1 MAPARRC
8 AKRSKPSAKPI
19 RARWKRR
26 LLSICRSERQRRVST
41 IISEILRSAQ
51 NDNIS
56 KVYINLKSEVQ
67 SPHQFTPT
75 REALMYTS
83 EGKKIVST
91 DKAPKAIGPYSQ
103 AIRTE
108 NLVFTAGQLGLD
120 PATMELVPDGIE
132 AQTRQALTNLKHV
145 LETADSGLNFV
156 VKTTVFLQD
165 MSDFPKM
172 NLVYSEFFPENPPAR
187 STVQVAALPKGG
199 LVEIECMAL
208 LSPQRGD

>member
-1 MAPARRC
+1 
-8 AKRSKPSAKPI
+8 
-19 RARWKRR
+19 
-26 LLSICRSERQRRVST
+26 
-41 IISEILRSAQ
+41 
-51 NDNIS
+51 
-56 KVYINLKSEVQ
+56 
-67 SPHQFTPT
+67 
-75 REALMYTS
+75 MYTT

-91 DKAPKAIGPYSQ
+91 EKAPKAIGPYSQ

-108 NLVFTAGQLGLD
+108 NLVFTSGQLGLD
-120 PATMELVPDGIE
+120 PATTELVPGGIE
-132 AQTRQALTNLKHV
+132 EQTRQVLTNLKHV

-165 MSDFPKM
+165 MGDFAKM
-172 NLVYSEFFPENPPAR
+172 NAVYTEFFRENPPAR